1 MVIVSLNG
9 KFYIIILNFKKRGL
23 GVVHEAWSIGL
34 RTFERGSLSF
44 KGNSITIKHANFFC
58 YRA

>member
-9 KFYIIILNFKKRGL
+9 KFYITILNFKKGGL

-34 RTFERGSLSF
+34 KTFEKGSLSF
-44 KGNSITIKHANFFC
+44 KGNSIAIKYAILFC
-58 YRA
+58 